1 MTTPAGIG
9 VDAPSATVSL
19 SGHRARRRE
28 RLLAYALLAPS
39 LLVFGVFVFYPLVRT
54 IWLGFFLQDPFG
66 LSSRWVGFDQYG
78 DVITSSEFLNS
89 LKVTALFGL
98 YTVPTSLVLGLAL
111 AVLSNQHLP
120 GMRIFRTIFASTVA
134 TSVAVASLLWL
145 VLLQP
150 SAGLINTF
158 LDELGRDSV
167 DLLNDQDTA
176 LIAVA
181 ATTVWQNLGVVFIV
195 TLAAMQSIPEV
206 LYESAR
212 VDGHGVW
219 SRFRHI
225 TLPML
230 GPQMLF
236 LSVVLTINAFQSF
249 GQIDILTEGGPQEST
264 NVLVY
269 SLVQTL
275 PIDPGGASAQ
285 AVALFCIIGL
295 LSFVQFWWLDRR
307 VHYGR

>member
-1 MTTPAGIG
+1 M
-9 VDAPSATVSL
+9 TVS
-19 SGHRARRRE
+19 GPIGIEEARATAALRGRRQRRGE
-28 RLLAYALLAPS
+28 VALAAALLAPS
-39 LLVFGVFVFYPLVRT
+39 LAVFGVFTFYPLLRT

-66 LSSRWVGFDQYG
+66 LRSRWVGLDQYR
-78 DVITSSEFLNS
+78 DVLGSADFLNS
-89 LKVTALFGL
+89 LEVTFLFAL
-98 YTVPTSLVLGLAL
+98 YTVPTSLAAGLAL
-111 AVLSNQHLP
+111 AVLADQHLP

-150 SAGLINTF
+150 SAGLINQF
-158 LDELGRDSV
+158 LDAIGRDPV
-167 DLLNDQDTA
+167 DLLNDPDTA
-176 LIAVA
+176 LPAVA

-206 LYESAR
+206 LHESAK
-212 VDGHGVW
+212 VDGHGTW

-230 GPQMLF
+230 GPQLLF
-236 LSVVLTINAFQSF
+236 LTVVLTINAFQSF
-249 GQIDILTEGGPQEST
+249 GQIDILTEGGPSEST

-275 PIDPGGASAQ
+275 PIDPGRAAAQ
-285 AVALFCIIGL
+285 AVVLFVVIGV
-295 LSFVQFWWLDRR
+295 LSFVQFKWLDRR
-307 VHYGR
+307 VHYG